1 MTKHVYLTS
10 RTNPADAEYY
20 VEGKME
26 LENRNCYVKVIH
38 SQLFEIYE
46 IIYQ

>member
-1 MTKHVYLTS
+1 MTTHVYLTS
-10 RTNPADAEYY
+10 RTTASDADYY

-26 LENRNCYVKVIH
+26 LENRHCYVKVIH